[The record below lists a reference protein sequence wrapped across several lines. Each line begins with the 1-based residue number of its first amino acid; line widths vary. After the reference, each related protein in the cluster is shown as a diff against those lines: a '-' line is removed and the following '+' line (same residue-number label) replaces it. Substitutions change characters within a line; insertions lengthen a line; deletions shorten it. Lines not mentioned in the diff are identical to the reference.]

1 MMRILFFLLCFSHL
15 LSSQPTLQQK
25 IAQMVMVSFTG
36 TTVPDSIKVDVQQ
49 RGLGGIILFANNIV
63 NQNQIASLT
72 SQLSSLRFSNLLLAV
87 DQEGGKVARLG
98 VSNGYLSTPTALHL
112 GSRLNSEDSTRAT
125 AALMAGWLN
134 QAGFNVN
141 FAPVADVNV
150 NPLSPAIGK
159 LERSFSSNPDTV
171 SHHVSWFIDEFHKR
185 KIITTLKHFPG
196 HGSAAVDSHL
206 GFTDVTN
213 TWTSKELE
221 PFQSTIDSGK
231 ADIVMAGHLFNAKID
246 SQYPAS
252 LSYKTITTLL
262 RDSLH
267 FHGVVISDEL
277 FMKAIVENFMF
288 DDALE
293 LCVKSGTDILLFNR
307 SIYNNQSLTA
317 YVVDVI
323 AKKVQAGKIPSAM
336 IDSAY
341 ERIQQLKQRILTNTT
356 IASTVEPTTP
366 MLDQNY
372 PNPFNPVTT
381 IQFTLSHSNRTSLKI
396 YDVLGREIVTIVDA
410 NLSGGTHFYQ
420 FSGTNLASGVYIYR
434 IVSGGF
440 VHTKKMILQK

>member
-1 MMRILFFLLCFSHL
+1 MRILLFLLSLPLL

-25 IAQMVMVSFTG
+25 IAQMVMVGFTG
-36 TTVPDSIKVDVQQ
+36 TAIPDSIKVDIQQ
-49 RGLGGIILFANNIV
+49 RSLGGIILFANNIAEP
-63 NQNQIASLT
+63 NQIRELA
-72 SQLSSLRFSNLLLAV
+72 SQLSVLSSSKLLLAV

-98 VSNGYLSTPTALHL
+98 AANGYSSTPTAFHL
-112 GSRLNSEDSTRAT
+112 GSHLNREDSTRVS

-134 QAGFNVN
+134 QAGFNIN

-159 LERSFSSNPDTV
+159 SERSYSANPDTV
-171 SHHVSWFIDEFHKR
+171 SQHISWFIDEFHKK

-196 HGSAAVDSHL
+196 HGSATADSHL

-213 TWTSKELE
+213 TWTAKELE
-221 PFQSTIDSGK
+221 PFRTTIKSGSTDVI
-231 ADIVMAGHLFNAKID
+231 MAGHLFNAKID

-252 LSYKTITTLL
+252 LSYKTITELL

-267 FHGVVISDEL
+267 FDGVVISDEL
-277 FMKAIVENFMF
+277 FMKAIAANFLF

-293 LCVKSGTDILLFNR
+293 LCVKSGTDILLF
-307 SIYNNQSLTA
+307 SKSVYNNQSLTA

-323 AKKVQAGKIPSAM
+323 TSKVQTGKIPLAM

-341 ERIQQLKQRILTNTT
+341 GRIQRLKQRILTTTT
-356 IASTVEPTTP
+356 IASSLEPNSP
-366 MLDQNY
+366 LLDQNY

-381 IQFTLSHSNRTSLKI
+381 IKFVLQYSNHTSLKI
-396 YDVLGREIVTIVDA
+396 YDVLGREVATAVEGKL
-410 NLSGGTHFYQ
+410 NSGIHSYQ
-420 FSGTNLASGVYIYR
+420 FSGVNLASGVYIYR
-434 IVSGGF
+434 IVSGNF
-440 VHTKKMILQK
+440 AHTKKMVLQK